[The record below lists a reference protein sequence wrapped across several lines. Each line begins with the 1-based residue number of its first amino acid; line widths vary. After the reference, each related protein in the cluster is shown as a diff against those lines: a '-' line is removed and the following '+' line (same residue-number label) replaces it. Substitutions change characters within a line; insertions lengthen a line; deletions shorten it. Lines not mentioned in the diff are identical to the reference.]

1 MKDVKLNIETETV
14 PKIKNDHLQI
24 IKPFL
29 LAFFLEFITSSLNAQ
44 QDLFRNN
51 PIDSPEIH
59 TDRSVTFRLKA
70 PDVSNVTISGD
81 WMESIGFMMASKEMQ
96 KGDDGIWTYT
106 TKVLQPDLYRYSF
119 TVDGVRTIDPSNA
132 HVIRDVSRISN
143 IFIIEGGLSNTYK
156 VNNVLH
162 GTVAYRWYDSPGNGK
177 MRRLCIYTPPG
188 YESNDKEYPVL
199 YLLHGIGGD
208 EEAWLGSGRA
218 SQILD
223 NLIAQGKAKPM
234 IVVMPNG
241 NLSQEA
247 APGKGSEGLVKP
259 TFMLPHTMDG
269 KFEETFIDIM
279 KFVEDNYR
287 TIKTKE
293 GCAIAGLSMG
303 GFHTAYISM
312 YYPNTFDY
320 VGLFSAAL
328 NVRNENNPSAS
339 VVYQNLDKKL
349 KQQMNNGYKLYYL
362 AVGVDDMEILYK
374 SIQDYR
380 KQLDS
385 LGMEYKYVE
394 TDGGH
399 TWSNWRKYLMEF
411 VQLIFR

>member
-14 PKIKNDHLQI
+14 PKIKNDHWQI

-70 PDVSNVTISGD
+70 PDVSNVAISGD
-81 WMESIGFMMASKEMQ
+81 WMESIGFMMGSKEMQ

-143 IFIIEGGLSNTYK
+143 IFIVEGGLSNTYK

-241 NLSQEA
+241 NVSQEA
-247 APGKGSEGLVKP
+247 APGKGSEGFVKP
-259 TFMLPHTMDG
+259 SFMLPHTMDG
-269 KFEETFIDIM
+269 EFEETFIDIM
-279 KFVEDNYR
+279 EFVENNYR
-287 TIKTKE
+287 TIKTKD
-293 GCAIAGLSMG
+293 GRAIAGLSMG

-320 VGLFSAAL
+320 IGLFSAAL
-328 NVRNENNPSAS
+328 NVRTENHPSTPI
-339 VVYQNLDKKL
+339 YQNLDKKL
-349 KQQMNNGYKLYYL
+349 EQQMNNGYKLYL
-362 AVGVDDMEILYK
+362 IAVGVDDMEILYK

-394 TDGGH
+394 TAGGH
-399 TWSNWRKYLMEF
+399 TWSNWRKYLVEF
-411 VQLIFR
+411 VRLIFK